1 MAERPG
7 TLLIGAT
14 LPDQND
20 NLGPNP
26 NLPPGGGIAEKEAPK
41 KRFADCALGSL
52 ISIVDMLK
60 GENGLKE
67 LEHYIDKKLAIPIQ
81 NIHESYLDV
90 MVTLLEQDIDKTMP
104 LKQSQDKLIVNFGLF
119 FKILI
124 KFMHQHVQSKKI
136 MKKSKRFSPEFRLN
150 LEKMVNYACLRMV
163 NVNAG
168 LGDRSVD
175 DDRPSSAIQNASK
188 ALIYLFRELYWLCE
202 IGFVTNLVSI
212 YLNHEK
218 LNFYEKIS
226 LQNHIGLA
234 SGTSGLHDSGHQ
246 TINVGVAEHNK
257 AKILS
262 LAHLRLEALKLLAE
276 HEAWIPLN
284 FPNFGDTDLRYLK
297 LTTRFCDRHY
307 LVSELLRLGPVSHI
321 FHIPS
326 HYQISTGNC

>member
-1 MAERPG
+1 
-7 TLLIGAT
+7 
-14 LPDQND
+14 
-20 NLGPNP
+20 
-26 NLPPGGGIAEKEAPK
+26 
-41 KRFADCALGSL
+41 
-52 ISIVDMLK
+52 
-60 GENGLKE
+60 
-67 LEHYIDKKLAIPIQ
+67 
-81 NIHESYLDV
+81 

-150 LEKMVNYACLRMV
+150 LEKMVNFACLRMV
-163 NVNAG
+163 HVNAG
-168 LGDRSVD
+168 LNDRSVD

-188 ALIYLFRELYWLCE
+188 ALIFLFRELYWLCE

-226 LQNHIGLA
+226 LQNHMGFGSA
-234 SGTSGLHDSGHQ
+234 TSGLHDSGHHQ
-246 TINVGVAEHNK
+246 NHPEFKSAINVGVAEHNK
-257 AKILS
+257 SKILS

-297 LTTRFCDRHY
+297 LTKRFCDRHY
-307 LVSELLRLGPVSHI
+307 LVSELLRLGQFSMKTFHHNLSNSTIIYFCCPKPVTKVSSDDI
-321 FHIPS
+321 RKKMSESSVFH
-326 HYQISTGNC
+326 